1 VPWQSK
7 LKILE
12 ILLTTSAVTSDS
24 AVITGD
30 VFLWQKINKNMYLI
44 LKQNSKNEAMF
55 PIIIKIKV
63 HFREKKISMPLKK
76 RIRVKA
82 SNNYR
87 IAYL

>member
-1 VPWQSK
+1 
-7 LKILE
+7 
-12 ILLTTSAVTSDS
+12 
-24 AVITGD
+24 
-30 VFLWQKINKNMYLI
+30 MYII
-44 LKQNSKNEAMF
+44 LKQYSKNEAMF

-87 IAYL
+87 IAQLGLKE